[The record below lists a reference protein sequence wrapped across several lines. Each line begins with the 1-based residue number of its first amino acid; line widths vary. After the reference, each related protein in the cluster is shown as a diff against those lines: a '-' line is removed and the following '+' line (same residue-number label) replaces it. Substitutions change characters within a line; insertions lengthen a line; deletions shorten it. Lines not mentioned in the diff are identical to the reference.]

1 MDFIFLVSW
10 FFNSNFFYFQNYR
23 FMCLHVFHNLWC
35 SFCWFKCRG
44 WRPLIFYT
52 GLHILALYLD
62 QLPLS
67 LPESIADAADY
78 LGLFKISN
86 LQLGW
91 PEGCQVVSL
100 ISLYT
105 LVIPSSSIYV
115 IAISYLV
122 RLNHWVWGE
131 RLCWTTFPR
140 GVNACTS
147 RVRADF
153 VSNFFKDRLLLVW
166 KCSCHAWVRT
176 YDLSCL

>member
-1 MDFIFLVSW
+1 M
-10 FFNSNFFYFQNYR
+10 
-23 FMCLHVFHNLWC
+23 
-35 SFCWFKCRG
+35 
-44 WRPLIFYT
+44 
-52 GLHILALYLD
+52 ALYLD

-122 RLNHWVWGE
+122 RLNHWVEGKGYVGPLFLE
-131 RLCWTTFPR
+131 
-140 GVNACTS
+140 
-147 RVRADF
+147 
-153 VSNFFKDRLLLVW
+153 VSM
-166 KCSCHAWVRT
+166 HAPVEYGLT
-176 YDLSCL
+176 L